1 MDEILACCDSRCD
14 ICPRYQATINGDKKR
29 LAELAE
35 LWHRCGW
42 RERVLPAEEMV
53 CYGCVKTTWCRYD
66 ILSCA
71 SGKKV
76 ANCGVCKQYSSC
88 KRLEEMFSRN
98 HLYAEKCKSVCSKEE
113 YEMLQQTCF
122 SKKKNLDKARR
133 ISSKTRLK

>member
-1 MDEILACCDSRCD
+1 MDEILAYCGSRCD
-14 ICPRYQATINGDKKR
+14 LCPRYQATISGDGKR

-42 RERVLPAEEMV
+42 RDCVLPAEEMV

-66 ILSCA
+66 IPSCA
-71 SGKKV
+71 SGKGV
-76 ANCGVCKQYSSC
+76 ANCGVCKQHSSC

-113 YEMLQQTCF
+113 CRMLRQTCF
-122 SKKKNLDKARR
+122 NKKKNLDKARR
-133 ISSKTRLK
+133 NLFKTRLS